1 MEILER
7 FEDGVVA
14 VIEIDKLYDH
24 EQVKYDYLDQLA
36 DDIKRAGEL
45 RYPIIV
51 DKYSRVV
58 LDGHHRYYAIKS
70 LGYKKIPAFV
80 VDYYKTAIKLD
91 RWSPVLHEQ
100 KEIDTVFDCLKKDG
114 FEINEA
120 ESEEVMRM
128 VVRVDQ
134 AALGIVLDGKEERYY
149 LVQSKDKGYEE
160 AMDCVK
166 NAVYKLN
173 QKELAY
179 VAGSHNAVEQL
190 RKGKIKAAIVVP
202 KLQKH
207 KVIESAVEGEVL
219 PPKSTRHI
227 IPEKKYY
234 PVSLKMLEED

>member
-14 VIEIDKLYDH
+14 VIEVDKLHDH
-24 EQVKYDYLDQLA
+24 EQVKHDYLDQLA

-58 LDGHHRYYAIKS
+58 LDGHHRYYAIKK
-70 LGYKKIPAFV
+70 LGYEKIPAFV

-100 KEIDTVFDCLKKDG
+100 SEVDAVFDSLKEDG

-120 ESEEVMRM
+120 ETEEVMRM
-128 VVRVDQ
+128 VVRIEQ
-134 AALGIVLDGKEERYY
+134 AALGIVLDGEEEKYY
-149 LVQSKDKGYEE
+149 LVQSEDKDFEE
-160 AMDCVK
+160 AMDCIE
-166 NAVYKLN
+166 NSVYELSG
-173 QKELAY
+173 KELEY
-179 VAGSHNAVEQL
+179 VAGSHKAVKQL
-190 RKGKIKAAIVVP
+190 RKGKVRAAIVVP
-202 KLQKH
+202 KLQKD
-207 KVIESAVEGEVL
+207 KVIKSAVKGDVL

-227 IPEKKYY
+227 IPDKKYY
-234 PVSLKMLEED
+234 PVSLKMLEGD